1 MTAITWRPDG
11 KVLAIGHSD
20 GSVALIDVEDGEE
33 LFGHPPSGSPVRALY
48 WGEREWP
55 GSASST
61 AIGSSSANTLDAND
75 DDDGH
80 ADDGDDPSLEDPS
93 MLSLEENPRDLAAGA
108 LRQRVLG
115 H

>member
-33 LFGHPPSGSPVRALY
+33 LFCHPVTGSAVRALY
-48 WGEREWP
+48 WGECEWP

-61 AIGSSSANTLDAND
+61 AIGSSSANSLDATD

-80 ADDGDDPSLEDPS
+80 ADDGDDPSLENPS
-93 MLSLEENPRDLAAGA
+93 ALSLEENPRDLAAGA
-108 LRQRVLG
+108 
-115 H
+115 